1 MNEDNVDDCRLMC
14 FECEH
19 NMSSDDDLLPYE
31 DRYVCEECFDNLRR
45 ADEQEYQEWE
55 TEGYD
60 YE

>member
-1 MNEDNVDDCRLMC
+1 MNDEIIDNNKMC
-14 FECEH
+14 SECEH
-19 NMSSDDDLLPYE
+19 EIPSKEELLPYE
-31 DRYVCEECFDNLRR
+31 DRYVCEDCFDDLRR